1 MNAASAAEQAFP
13 APAKLNLDLRITGRR
28 ADGYHELESI
38 FCLIDWQ
45 DTVFLTPRSDGR
57 IVLENPTDGLPPEQ
71 DLAYRAAVAMQ
82 PYGKAGQGVTIRLD
96 KRIPSGGGLGGGSS
110 DAATAMLAL
119 NRLWQCGLTRAR
131 LIAIGAKLGADVP
144 FFLFGRN
151 AFARGI
157 GEKLAA
163 IDVPQQWHVVV
174 KPPVCVST
182 AAIFSHPNLTRNSA
196 PAIMPTFQNLQPFR
210 NDMQAVV
217 LAEYEAVAEAYETLN
232 AFGEAKM
239 TGSGSCIF
247 LTFANE
253 EAAQAAYEKISVTY
267 PSAKLAAGLERHPL
281 FDYAD

>member
-1 MNAASAAEQAFP
+1 MACWGFHA
-13 APAKLNLDLRITGRR
+13 LD
-28 ADGYHELESI
+28 
-38 FCLIDWQ
+38 
-45 DTVFLTPRSDGR
+45 SD
-57 IVLENPTDGLPPEQ
+57 EGL
-71 DLAYRAAVAMQ
+71 LL
-82 PYGKAGQGVTIRLD
+82 LD
-96 KRIPSGGGLGGGSS
+96 R
-110 DAATAMLAL
+110 
-119 NRLWQCGLTRAR
+119 
-131 LIAIGAKLGADVP
+131 
-144 FFLFGRN
+144 
-151 AFARGI
+151 I